1 MDVRTLR
8 AFVAVFEERNITA
21 AATRL
26 FITQPTLSTTIKTLE
41 DELGV
46 TLFVRQARG
55 VEGTEAANRLY
66 PRAKRLIADTDS
78 LAREFR
84 ETSPCLELTV
94 GIEADL
100 GDGVVGTLVN
110 GVLAHEEILLTL
122 EEGCCGDVRLG
133 CESLRC
139 GDELFIPLLE
149 EEFVLVLPPDHPL
162 AGKGVLT
169 PVERGG
175 RALGHL
181 PAPRLPPAADR
192 HSRQSGAALS
202 TAGGV
207 AATGG
212 YHGGRRGGDR
222 LVAPFALSARLYSRR
237 AGGLFLQAAGGA
249 LLRPRCV
256 ALGGGDC
263 LAGAGAR
270 DAAPRLMSA

>member
-26 FITQPTLSTTIKTLE
+26 FITQPTLSTTTKTLE

-46 TLFVRQARG
+46 TLFMRQARG
-55 VEGTEAANRLY
+55 VEGTEAAHRLY

-84 ETSPCLELTV
+84 ETSPCLELTM

-100 GDGVVGTLVN
+100 GDGVVGTLVQ
-110 GVLAHEEILLTL
+110 GALAHEEILLTL

-162 AGKGVLT
+162 TGKGSLT
-169 PVERGG
+169 PD
-175 RALGHL
+175 ALADEPWVTCPRHDSHL
-181 PAPRLPPAADR
+181 RLIAILGNQAP
-192 HSRQSGAALS
+192 
-202 TAGGV
+202 
-207 AATGG
+207 
-212 YHGGRRGGDR
+212 
-222 LVAPFALSARLYSRR
+222 LYPRR
-237 AGGLFLQAAGGA
+237 AGSLRLAATM
-249 LLRPRCV
+249 V
-256 ALGGGDC
+256 A
-263 LAGAGAR
+263 AGAGIAWLPR
-270 DAAPRLMSA
+270 SLCPPGCTVAELAASSFKRRVGLCYAPDALRSVAVTALLEQVRGMQLPA

>member
-55 VEGTEAANRLY
+55 VEGTEAAHRLY

-84 ETSPCLELTV
+84 ETSPCLEVTV

-100 GDGVVGTLVN
+100 GDGVVGALVQ
-110 GVLAHEEILLTL
+110 GALAHEEILLTL

-162 AGKGVLT
+162 AGKGALT
-169 PVERGG
+169 PGVLADEPWVTCPRHDSHL
-175 RALGHL
+175 RLIAILGNQV
-181 PAPRLPPAADR
+181 P
-192 HSRQSGAALS
+192 
-202 TAGGV
+202 
-207 AATGG
+207 
-212 YHGGRRGGDR
+212 
-222 LVAPFALSARLYSRR
+222 LYPRR
-237 AGGLFLQAAGGA
+237 AGSLRLAATM
-249 LLRPRCV
+249 V
-256 ALGGGDC
+256 A
-263 LAGAGAR
+263 AGAGIAWLPR
-270 DAAPRLMSA
+270 SLCPPGCTVAELAASSFKRRVGLCYAPDALRSAAVTALLAQVRGMQLPA

>member
-26 FITQPTLSTTIKTLE
+26 FITQPTLSTTIKMLE

-55 VEGTEAANRLY
+55 VEGTEAAHRLY

-100 GDGVVGTLVN
+100 GDGVVGALVN
-110 GVLAHEEILLTL
+110 GALAHEEILLTL

-149 EEFVLVLPPDHPL
+149 EAFVLVLPPDHPL
-162 AGKGVLT
+162 AGKGALT
-169 PVERGG
+169 SAELANESWVTCPRHDSHL
-175 RALGHL
+175 RLIAILGNQV
-181 PAPRLPPAADR
+181 P
-192 HSRQSGAALS
+192 
-202 TAGGV
+202 
-207 AATGG
+207 
-212 YHGGRRGGDR
+212 
-222 LVAPFALSARLYSRR
+222 LYPRR
-237 AGGLFLQAAGGA
+237 AGSLRLAATM
-249 LLRPRCV
+249 V
-256 ALGGGDC
+256 A
-263 LAGAGAR
+263 AGAGIGWLPRSLCPPGCTVAELAASSFKR
-270 DAAPRLMSA
+270 RVGLCYAPDALRSAAVTALLEQVRGMQLPA

>member
-55 VEGTEAANRLY
+55 VEGTEAAHRLY

-84 ETSPCLELTV
+84 ETSPCLEVTV

-100 GDGVVGTLVN
+100 GDGVVGALVQ
-110 GVLAHEEILLTL
+110 GALAHEEILLTL

-162 AGKGVLT
+162 AGKGALT
-169 PVERGG
+169 P
-175 RALGHL
+175 
-181 PAPRLPPAADR
+181 
-192 HSRQSGAALS
+192 AALADEPGS
-202 TAGGV
+202 LAR
-207 AATGG
+207 ATNPTCG
-212 YHGGRRGGDR
+212 
-222 LVAPFALSARLYSRR
+222 
-237 AGGLFLQAAGGA
+237 
-249 LLRPRCV
+249 
-256 ALGGGDC
+256 
-263 LAGAGAR
+263 
-270 DAAPRLMSA
+270 

>member
-46 TLFVRQARG
+46 ALFVRQARG
-55 VEGTEAANRLY
+55 VEGTEAAHRLY

-100 GDGVVGTLVN
+100 GDSVVGALVN
-110 GVLAHEEILLTL
+110 GALANEEILLTL

-162 AGKGVLT
+162 AGKGALT
-169 PVERGG
+169 P
-175 RALGHL
+175 
-181 PAPRLPPAADR
+181 
-192 HSRQSGAALS
+192 AALADQPWVTCPRHDS
-202 TAGGV
+202 
-207 AATGG
+207 
-212 YHGGRRGGDR
+212 HLR
-222 LVAPFALSARLYSRR
+222 LIAILGNQAPLYPRR
-237 AGGLFLQAAGGA
+237 AGSLRLAATM
-249 LLRPRCV
+249 V
-256 ALGGGDC
+256 A
-263 LAGAGAR
+263 AGAGIAWLPR
-270 DAAPRLMSA
+270 SLCPSGCGVAELAASSFKRRVGLCYAPDALRSAAVAALLEQLRGMQLPA

>member
-1 MDVRTLR
+1 MDVRALR

-21 AATRL
+21 AATCL

-55 VEGTEAANRLY
+55 VEGTEAAHRLY
-66 PRAKRLIADTDS
+66 PRAKRLIADTDA

-100 GDGVVGTLVN
+100 GDGVVGALVN
-110 GVLAHEEILLTL
+110 GALAHEEILLTL

-149 EEFVLVLPPDHPL
+149 EAFVLVLPPDHPL
-162 AGKGVLT
+162 AGKGSFT
-169 PVERGG
+169 PAELADELWVTCPRHDSHL
-175 RALGHL
+175 RLIAILGNQ
-181 PAPRLPPAADR
+181 AP
-192 HSRQSGAALS
+192 
-202 TAGGV
+202 
-207 AATGG
+207 
-212 YHGGRRGGDR
+212 
-222 LVAPFALSARLYSRR
+222 LYPRR
-237 AGGLFLQAAGGA
+237 AGS
-249 LLRPRCV
+249 LRLTATMV
-256 ALGGGDC
+256 A
-263 LAGAGAR
+263 AGAGIAWLPR
-270 DAAPRLMSA
+270 SLCPPGCTVAELAASSFKRRVGLCYAPDALRSAAVTALLEQVRGMQLPA

>member
-55 VEGTEAANRLY
+55 VEGTEAAHRLY

-100 GDGVVGTLVN
+100 GDGVVGALVQ
-110 GVLAHEEILLTL
+110 GALAHEEILLTL

-149 EEFVLVLPPDHPL
+149 EEFVLVLPPAHPL
-162 AGKGVLT
+162 AGKGALT
-169 PVERGG
+169 PAELADEPWVTCPRHDSHL
-175 RALGHL
+175 RLIAILGNQ
-181 PAPRLPPAADR
+181 AP
-192 HSRQSGAALS
+192 
-202 TAGGV
+202 
-207 AATGG
+207 
-212 YHGGRRGGDR
+212 
-222 LVAPFALSARLYSRR
+222 LYPRR
-237 AGGLFLQAAGGA
+237 AGSLKLAATM
-249 LLRPRCV
+249 V
-256 ALGGGDC
+256 A
-263 LAGAGAR
+263 AGAGIAWLPR
-270 DAAPRLMSA
+270 SLCPPGCTVAELAASSFKRRVGLCYAPDALRSMAVTALLEQVRGMQLPA

>member
-46 TLFVRQARG
+46 NLFIRQARG
-55 VEGTEAANRLY
+55 VEGTEAAHRLY

-84 ETSPCLELTV
+84 EISPCLEVTV

-100 GDGVVGTLVN
+100 GDSVVGALVN
-110 GVLAHEEILLTL
+110 GALAHEEILLTL

-162 AGKGVLT
+162 AGKGALT
-169 PVERGG
+169 P
-175 RALGHL
+175 
-181 PAPRLPPAADR
+181 
-192 HSRQSGAALS
+192 AALADQS
-202 TAGGV
+202 WVTCPR
-207 AATGG
+207 
-212 YHGGRRGGDR
+212 HDSHLR
-222 LVAPFALSARLYSRR
+222 LIAILGNQAPLYPRR
-237 AGGLFLQAAGGA
+237 AGSLRLAATM
-249 LLRPRCV
+249 V
-256 ALGGGDC
+256 A
-263 LAGAGAR
+263 AGAGIGWLPRSLCPPGCGVAELAASSFKR
-270 DAAPRLMSA
+270 RVGLCYAPDALRSAAVTALLEQLRGMQLPA

>member
-55 VEGTEAANRLY
+55 VEGTEAAHRLY

-162 AGKGVLT
+162 TGKGSLT
-169 PVERGG
+169 PD
-175 RALGHL
+175 AL
-181 PAPRLPPAADR
+181 ADEQQIGVQGIDIQGVDM
-192 HSRQSGAALS
+192 HAVVH
-202 TAGGV
+202 GGV
-207 AATGG
+207 LDGLRGRGPHERAVRHQSQAAPTSRCNKV
-212 YHGGRRGGDR
+212 YECSITKARTRSSATSIARRGIR
-222 LVAPFALSARLYSRR
+222 SAN
-237 AGGLFLQAAGGA
+237 ADAIGA
-249 LLRPRCV
+249 TV
-256 ALGGGDC
+256 T
-263 LAGAGAR
+263 
-270 DAAPRLMSA
+270 

>member
-55 VEGTEAANRLY
+55 VEGTEAAHRLY

-100 GDGVVGTLVN
+100 GDGVVGALVN
-110 GVLAHEEILLTL
+110 GALAH
-122 EEGCCGDVRLG
+122 
-133 CESLRC
+133 
-139 GDELFIPLLE
+139 
-149 EEFVLVLPPDHPL
+149 
-162 AGKGVLT
+162 
-169 PVERGG
+169 
-175 RALGHL
+175 
-181 PAPRLPPAADR
+181 
-192 HSRQSGAALS
+192 
-202 TAGGV
+202 
-207 AATGG
+207 
-212 YHGGRRGGDR
+212 
-222 LVAPFALSARLYSRR
+222 
-237 AGGLFLQAAGGA
+237 
-249 LLRPRCV
+249 
-256 ALGGGDC
+256 
-263 LAGAGAR
+263 
-270 DAAPRLMSA
+270 

>member
-55 VEGTEAANRLY
+55 VEGTEAAHRLY

-100 GDGVVGTLVN
+100 GDGVVGALVN
-110 GVLAHEEILLTL
+110 GALAHEEILLTL

-162 AGKGVLT
+162 TGKGSLT
-169 PVERGG
+169 PD
-175 RALGHL
+175 ALADEPWVTCPRHDSHL
-181 PAPRLPPAADR
+181 RLIAILGNQAP
-192 HSRQSGAALS
+192 
-202 TAGGV
+202 
-207 AATGG
+207 
-212 YHGGRRGGDR
+212 
-222 LVAPFALSARLYSRR
+222 LYPRR
-237 AGGLFLQAAGGA
+237 AGSLRLAATM
-249 LLRPRCV
+249 V
-256 ALGGGDC
+256 A
-263 LAGAGAR
+263 AGAGIAWLPR
-270 DAAPRLMSA
+270 SLCPLGCTVAELAASSFKRRVGLCYAPDALRSAAVTALLEQVRGMQLPV

>member
-55 VEGTEAANRLY
+55 VEGTEAAHRLY

-162 AGKGVLT
+162 TGKGSLT
-169 PVERGG
+169 PDTLADEPWVTCPRHDSHL
-175 RALGHL
+175 RLIAILGNQ
-181 PAPRLPPAADR
+181 AP
-192 HSRQSGAALS
+192 
-202 TAGGV
+202 
-207 AATGG
+207 
-212 YHGGRRGGDR
+212 
-222 LVAPFALSARLYSRR
+222 LYPRR
-237 AGGLFLQAAGGA
+237 AGSLRLAATM
-249 LLRPRCV
+249 V
-256 ALGGGDC
+256 A
-263 LAGAGAR
+263 AGAGIAWLPR
-270 DAAPRLMSA
+270 SLCPPGCTVAELAASSFKRRVGLCYAPDALRSAAVTALLEQVRGMQLPA

>member
-26 FITQPTLSTTIKTLE
+26 FITQPTLSTTIKMLE

-55 VEGTEAANRLY
+55 VEGTEAAHRLY

-122 EEGCCGDVRLG
+122 EEGCCGDARLG

-149 EEFVLVLPPDHPL
+149 EEFVLVLPPAHPL
-162 AGKGVLT
+162 AGKGALT
-169 PVERGG
+169 PAELADEPWVTCPRHDSHL
-175 RALGHL
+175 RLIAILGNQ
-181 PAPRLPPAADR
+181 APPYP
-192 HSRQSGAALS
+192 
-202 TAGGV
+202 
-207 AATGG
+207 
-212 YHGGRRGGDR
+212 
-222 LVAPFALSARLYSRR
+222 RR
-237 AGGLFLQAAGGA
+237 AGSLRLAATM
-249 LLRPRCV
+249 V
-256 ALGGGDC
+256 A
-263 LAGAGAR
+263 AGAGIAWLPR
-270 DAAPRLMSA
+270 SLCPPGCTVAELVASSFKRRVGLCYAPDALRSAAVAALLEQVRGMQLPV